1 MSFLQLVEALGGVLG
16 DACED
21 IGEPGL
27 RVDIVHLASLREP
40 RLEEFPVGGAIN

>member
-1 MSFLQLVEALGGVLG
+1 MLG

-40 RLEEFPVGGAIN
+40 RLEEFLVGGGAII